1 MKNNTAVDVFDDWAL
16 SGKDEGMEK
25 GHNSSVDRMIELAKE
40 INFSKDSIRK
50 VLDLGC
56 GNGWMANKLSEVL
69 SNINYLGVDG
79 AMNMIDKAKN
89 KNPNNQYLCVDI
101 NNWIPSRKFDLVMSM
116 EVLYYLD
123 NPKDFLRKFYL
134 EGVENEGALI
144 IGMDHYKENPS
155 SLNWPEQLDV
165 NMHTFKIEEWVDMFY
180 KAGFS
185 DVYYEQYNAGD
196 NWEGTL
202 ILKAI
207 KN

>member
-1 MKNNTAVDVFDDWAL
+1 
-16 SGKDEGMEK
+16 
-25 GHNSSVDRMIELAKE
+25 
-40 INFSKDSIRK
+40 
-50 VLDLGC
+50 
-56 GNGWMANKLSEVL
+56 MANKLSEVL

-123 NPKDFLRKFYL
+123 DPKEFLRKFYL
-134 EGVENEGALI
+134 QGVANEGALI
-144 IGMDHYKENPS
+144 IGIDHYNENSS

-165 NMHTFKIEEWVDMFY
+165 NMHTFKIKEWVDIFY
-180 KAGFS
+180 EAGFS

-207 KN
+207 KS